1 MDRRQRLDGREMSFG
16 LTMAFLNDRKS
27 ATRQVTGEAKN
38 LLLVRDS
45 NQPRYTAARVVRVP
59 SAIAAQGDPIAAA
72 APRLANKSNTTFQWP
87 CHRVI
92 AWSVPRSAGDPRGR
106 PFAES

>member
-1 MDRRQRLDGREMSFG
+1 MGFDLAMKFLD
-16 LTMAFLNDRKS
+16 DRKS

-87 CHRVI
+87 NKSNTTFQLPCYRVI
-92 AWSVPRSAGDPRGR
+92 ARSVPRSAGDLRGR